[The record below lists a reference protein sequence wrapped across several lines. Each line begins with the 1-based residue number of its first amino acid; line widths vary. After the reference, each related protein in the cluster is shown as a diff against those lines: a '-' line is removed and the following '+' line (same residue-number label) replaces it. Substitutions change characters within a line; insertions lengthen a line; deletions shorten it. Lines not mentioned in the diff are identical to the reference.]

1 MGIHDFENHTMVA
14 LSEIKVSEKIVYEY
28 QEKTITGQVV
38 RLKAYDNKYKDVHE
52 HVIKQIDS
60 FREYIDK
67 ELQEREEKKENWR
80 SPIIIEFKFYNIEI
94 VKIFTDSLYGLQSL
108 NDQSLI
114 DFLDL
119 MLFFDWKGK
128 ADTDDVLQNLRKM
141 CFGAF
146 KHKLKLNLNTL
157 SCVDLTKIVIIFGIM
172 KVDVSESFYTISEA
186 LTETEFYTEAR
197 KLTRSKNTP
206 SANFDHIR
214 NPCLLSVLS
223 RNLLEYNFKVT
234 DFMFQ
239 DRLKGLIDEALDKF
253 DKKRT
258 EASLK
263 ETRYQPF
270 NQIISEVQIPQE
282 GEIDFKSFDDQDSK
296 NLVIEGD
303 PSLVYLGN
311 IPIKI
316 SLVRNIKDQ
325 NMHFIFEL
333 TLELP
338 DEIESVSSCF
348 GLIIERLNGEKLI
361 NNYRDDHTNQIRGK
375 YPYTHNFTKDS
386 IVYKTEVNGVPL
398 LENILKVKLVFESL
412 VPVFKEN

>member
-1 MGIHDFENHTMVA
+1 
-14 LSEIKVSEKIVYEY
+14 
-28 QEKTITGQVV
+28 
-38 RLKAYDNKYKDVHE
+38 
-52 HVIKQIDS
+52 
-60 FREYIDK
+60 
-67 ELQEREEKKENWR
+67 
-80 SPIIIEFKFYNIEI
+80 
-94 VKIFTDSLYGLQSL
+94 
-108 NDQSLI
+108 
-114 DFLDL
+114 

-146 KHKLKLNLNTL
+146 KHKLNLNLNAL

-172 KVDVSESFYTISEA
+172 KVDVSESFNNISEV

-214 NPCLLSVLS
+214 NPCFLSVLS

-239 DRLKGLIDEALDKF
+239 DRLKELIDEALDKF

-316 SLVRNIKDQ
+316 SLVKNIKDQ

-412 VPVFKEN
+412 VPVFKENRK